1 MSLLKLCVGKKAE
14 VPFYMEQLHIRLY
27 SLEELAHYI
36 WENYSLLD
44 EALMDGRLADW
55 IGKECGMKP
64 LADKLREHVQTE
76 GTLHMFAGIILT
88 AVALYDGEEI
98 RYLQKQIQQC
108 EEMDEIS
115 RRKTRADRMFQA
127 GGYLPAL
134 QEYMALV
141 ECFKKQIGKQK
152 SEEREIYGRVLHNMG
167 SCFARM
173 FFYDAAAEFFWQ
185 AFEIAGDQKELK
197 YVLLCKKLL
206 LSNSEYELYLQ
217 EHMEAVCFEKEVD
230 ELVKQ
235 AEEHWHKTGNYVEME
250 RARTRKEY
258 AESEEYLKKQKSLIK
273 EWKRKYDTHVLY

>member
-14 VPFYMEQLHIRLY
+14 VPFYMEQLHIHLY
-27 SLEELAHYI
+27 SLEELAYYI

-44 EALMDGRLADW
+44 ESMMDGRLTEW
-55 IGKECGMKP
+55 IDKECGMKP
-64 LADKLREHVQTE
+64 LADKLWEHAQTE
-76 GTLHMFAGIILT
+76 GTLHTFAAMILT

-115 RRKTRADRMFQA
+115 RRKAKADRMFQA

-134 QEYMALV
+134 QEYMVLV
-141 ECFKKQIGKQK
+141 EWYKKQIGKQK
-152 SEEREIYGRVLHNMG
+152 AGEREIYGNVLHNMG

-173 FFYDAAAEFFWQ
+173 FFYEAASEFFWQ
-185 AFEIAGDQKELK
+185 AFEITGDQKELK

-206 LSNSEYELYLQ
+206 LSEREYETYLQ
-217 EHMEAVCFEKEVD
+217 EHMEAVCFEKEV
-230 ELVKQ
+230 EQLVKQ
-235 AEEHWHKTGNYVEME
+235 AEENWHKTGNYVEME

-258 AESEEYLKKQKSLIK
+258 AESEEYQKKQRNLIR
-273 EWKRKYDTHVLY
+273 EWKRKYDTYVLY